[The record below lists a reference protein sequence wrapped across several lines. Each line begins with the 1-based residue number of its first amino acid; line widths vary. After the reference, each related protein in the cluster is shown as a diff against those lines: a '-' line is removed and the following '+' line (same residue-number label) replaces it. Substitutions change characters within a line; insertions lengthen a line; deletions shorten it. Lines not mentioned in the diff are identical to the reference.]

1 MSEKDPHM
9 QAGAWLFYSCNTDIL
24 RAYSLEYG
32 VKGYC
37 CSSIKRPG
45 TFYSISVNLARSI
58 WRNL

>member
-1 MSEKDPHM
+1 M